1 MLANSSYAFGFTFY
15 KNSNLLKLIIYII
28 YSNET
33 DADILYFGSLT
44 NTPDTNSQNS
54 GLHFLTFS
62 LGGS

>member
-1 MLANSSYAFGFTFY
+1 MHLVLHFIKILIYY
-15 KNSNLLKLIIYII
+15 KLIIYII

-54 GLHFLTFS
+54 GLHFLTFN